1 MINYISIDGSDDLW
15 WFSSKPCLNTQMV
28 HWRKLY
34 IMHCFAAIIYCYY
47 ICELGKSWDELRNS
61 SPNVEKMRVFGIQDW
76 FLTMCDAFE
85 MKPSLEARPWTLR
98 STVDGRNP
106 APVDRWFIPLSIGF
120 QPSKMVQDF
129 FHPQYHWISPQ
140 LYFASNSSRIH

>member
-1 MINYISIDGSDDLW
+1 MAVMICDDFPASHVWLPRWYIDENCILCTVSQR
-15 WFSSKPCLNTQMV
+15 SST
-28 HWRKLY
+28 
-34 IMHCFAAIIYCYY
+34 AIIY